1 MYNVERAGS
10 GARFVHRAVTE
21 SIVMPTEHTT
31 HPTEYAVVR
40 TRVAKSTR
48 GRAVMR
54 RIWLIA
60 LGVVMLDACE
70 KANVPPPPAALQQ
83 AVAATRGAAGDADVR
98 VLLSELASSK
108 ACGMI
113 RNGFHGLRSPDHPNV
128 VTGVLWIRRCEITN
142 VGAAVTFQISGN
154 GWMWVDETKSK
165 SGASFTVR
173 QYVRFSI
180 AATIRGGLDI
190 FYDRDAHVVTL
201 WFTPDRAPD
210 VKFKTIGDIDVDS
223 EGAWSSVV
231 GALGTAFA
239 TSPEELAQTQATA
252 QGTRDLSAKLTRGL
266 AVTVNLCTG
275 LRRVH
280 LGQPP
285 KGEMGAAG
293 VGETWRVPAE
303 IKPGG
308 VMIIGPQNAEE
319 GMTLQADASQGAVR
333 LTLVCAKQAD
343 TVAAEYMAGRITSNV
358 PVLGSIDVRTKTQLR
373 IKPTTCPVVVVA
385 SPIGNA
391 PTRFTWERPT
401 SEIAR
406 STGGPMVHCP
416 PSRR

>member
-1 MYNVERAGS
+1 M
-10 GARFVHRAVTE
+10 HRAV
-21 SIVMPTEHTT
+21 IVMP
-31 HPTEYAVVR
+31 P
-40 TRVAKSTR
+40 
-48 GRAVMR
+48 VMQ

-60 LGVVMLDACE
+60 AAIVTLNACE
-70 KANVPPPPAALQQ
+70 HANVSSPPAALPQ
-83 AVAATRGAAGDADVR
+83 AVAPTRGAAGDTDVR
-98 VLLSELASSK
+98 VMLSELASSK

-113 RNGFHGLRSPDHPNV
+113 RNGFHGLRSPDDPGV
-128 VTGVLWIRRCEITN
+128 VTGVLWIRQCEITN
-142 VGAAVTFQISGN
+142 VGVNVTFHLTGN
-154 GWMWVDETKSK
+154 GWMWVDRTKSK
-165 SGASFTVR
+165 GGGTFTVR

-180 AATIRGGLDI
+180 EATIHGELDI
-190 FYDRDAHVVTL
+190 FYDRDDHLVTV
-201 WFTPDRAPD
+201 WFTPDRAAD

-223 EGAWSSVV
+223 EGVWSSVV
-231 GALGTAFA
+231 GALSTAYA
-239 TSPEELAQTQATA
+239 TSPEELAQTQATS
-252 QGTRDLSAKLTRGL
+252 QGKRDLSAKLARGL

-285 KGEMGAAG
+285 KGKMGAAG

-303 IKPGG
+303 LQPGG

-319 GMTLQADASQGAVR
+319 GMTVEANASQGAVR
-333 LTLVCAKQAD
+333 LTLVCAKQAHI
-343 TVAAEYMAGRITSNV
+343 VAAEYMAGRITSNV
-358 PVLGSIDVRTKTQLR
+358 PVLASANVRTNARLE
-373 IKPTTCPVVVVA
+373 IEPTTCPIVVVA
-385 SPIGNA
+385 SPLGNA